1 MAFHETDFPARRR
14 HMVEHQLRRRG
25 IHNEAILRAMDE
37 VPRESFV
44 PPQMAAHAYD
54 DGPLPIGGGQTISQ
68 PWIVAAMIQMIEP
81 QPTDRVLEVGAGSGY
96 AAAVLSRI
104 VAEVVTMER
113 LPELA
118 AGARERLAALGYHN
132 VTVVEGDGSRG
143 HPPRA
148 PYDAI
153 LVAAGAPAVP
163 DALKQQLSIGG
174 RLVVPV
180 GQSRLLQELVRVRRV
195 DDSSFET
202 ERFEGVRFV
211 PLIGAEGWSEAGD

>member
-1 MAFHETDFPARRR
+1 MAFHDTDFPALRR

-25 IHNEAILRAMDE
+25 IHNEAILRAMDQ

-44 PPQMAAHAYD
+44 PAEMAIHAYD
-54 DGPLPIGGGQTISQ
+54 DGPLAIGGGQTISQ

-81 QPTDRVLEVGAGSGY
+81 QATDRVLEVGAGSGY

-104 VAEVVTMER
+104 VAEVVTIER
-113 LPELA
+113 LPDLA
-118 AGARERLAALGYHN
+118 QGARERLAAIGYDN
-132 VTVVEGDGSRG
+132 VTVVEGDGSLG
-143 HPPRA
+143 HSLRA

-174 RLVVPV
+174 RLVIPV
-180 GQSRLLQELVRVRRV
+180 GQSRLLQELVRVRRI
-195 DDSSFET
+195 DDSSFES

-211 PLIGAEGWSEAGD
+211 PLIGSEGWSEGGV